1 MAGIAFGH
9 AAGIA
14 FGHAA
19 AFGYACAFVLAVVL
33 AQAAVLK
40 ALRPADTEAGFV
52 ALGVPG
58 APIFAWLVPAAEV
71 IVAIALL
78 SVPRIGGVAALVM
91 LGAFS
96 AVLARAIR
104 TGVRAGCN
112 CFGQTRGQ
120 PVSGVDLVRNAL
132 LAVLGAAALLAPRPV
147 ALPLTAASTLAAL
160 GMVAV
165 GTAMLHWL
173 RARQARRPQAEPAP

>member
-9 AAGIA
+9 GAG
-14 FGHAA
+14 
-19 AFGYACAFVLAVVL
+19 FGYACAFVLAVVL

-58 APIFAWLVPAAEV
+58 APVVSRLVPAGEV

-96 AVLARAIR
+96 VVLARAIH

-120 PVSGVDLVRNAL
+120 PVSAVDLVRNAL
-132 LAVLGAAALLAPRPV
+132 LAGLAAAAIVAPRPV
-147 ALPLTAASTLAAL
+147 PLPLTAASTWAAL
-160 GMVAV
+160 LTVAV
-165 GTAMLHWL
+165 GMAALRWL
-173 RARQARRPQAEPAP
+173 RARQARRASF

>member
-9 AAGIA
+9 AAG
-14 FGHAA
+14 
-19 AFGYACAFVLAVVL
+19 FGYACAFVLAVVL

-40 ALRPADTEAGFV
+40 ALRPADTEAGFT

-58 APIFAWLVPAAEV
+58 APVVARLVPAAEI

-78 SVPRIGGVAALVM
+78 SMPRIGGVAALVM

-96 AVLARAIR
+96 LVLTRAIR

-120 PVSGVDLVRNAL
+120 PVSGVDLVRNTL
-132 LAVLGAAALLAPRPV
+132 LAALAAAALLAARPV
-147 ALPLTAASTLAAL
+147 TLSLTAASTWAAL
-160 GMVAV
+160 LIVAV
-165 GTAMLHWL
+165 GMALLHWL
-173 RARQARRPQAEPAP
+173 RARQARTASF